1 MNREPRTLN
10 PAPRIG
16 LIAGNGLFPILF
28 ARGAKERGV
37 RVVAL
42 AIEGEARPE
51 LEQEVEKLYTVG
63 LAKLG
68 QMIKILKRE
77 GLTRAAMAG
86 GVTKV
91 GMFSTFLY
99 PRFRP
104 DLRAI
109 QLWYQKVRD
118 HKDHSIL
125 GAFADELANEG
136 IQLESSLLYLQN
148 HLADKGCMTRRK
160 PSKRESADV
169 EFGWPMAKQIAQ
181 LEIGQTL
188 VVKQR
193 CVVAVEGVE
202 GTDEA
207 IRRGAK
213 LAGKG
218 LVVIKLSKP
227 NRDPRFDVPTVGENT
242 VRTLREVGAA
252 TLAIEAGKTLMLDKP
267 AVIAAADQA
276 HLTIVGC

>member
-1 MNREPRTLN
+1 MNPEPRTPN
-10 PAPRIG
+10 PEPRLG

-28 ARGAKERGV
+28 ARCAKERAVG
-37 RVVAL
+37 VVAL

-51 LEQEVEKLYTVG
+51 LEKEVEKLHWVG

-68 QMIKILKRE
+68 QMIRILKRE

-86 GVTKV
+86 GVTKAD
-91 GMFSTFLY
+91 MFSTVLY
-99 PRFRP
+99 RRFRP

-118 HKDHSIL
+118 RKDHSIL
-125 GAFADELANEG
+125 GAFADELEGEG
-136 IQLESSLLYLQN
+136 IKLESSLLYLDK

-160 PSKRESADV
+160 PSRRELADV
-169 EFGWPMAKQIAQ
+169 EFGWPIAKQVAQ

-188 VVKQR
+188 VVKER
-193 CVVAVEGVE
+193 CVVAAEGIE

-218 LVVIKLSKP
+218 IVVVKLAKA
-227 NRDPRFDVPTVGENT
+227 NQDLRFDVPTVGENT
-242 VRTLREVGAA
+242 VATLREVGANA
-252 TLAIEAGKTLMLDKP
+252 LAIEAGKTLMLDKP

-276 HLTIVGC
+276 HITLVGR